1 MIDIAIEPHRLT
13 VRGHA
18 RPEDGPL
25 WREVCAAVTTLATTL
40 ADNLDAQGVLY
51 RVRTVGAGDVD
62 LMWEHGGEDA
72 LTVVGHG
79 LRHLARDYAAYI
91 NLEGRP

>member
-1 MIDIAIEPHRLT
+1 MIDIEIEPRRLT

-51 RVRTVGAGDVD
+51 RFRMISAGEVD
-62 LMWEHGGEDA
+62 LMWENGGEDA

-91 NLEGRP
+91 NLEGKA